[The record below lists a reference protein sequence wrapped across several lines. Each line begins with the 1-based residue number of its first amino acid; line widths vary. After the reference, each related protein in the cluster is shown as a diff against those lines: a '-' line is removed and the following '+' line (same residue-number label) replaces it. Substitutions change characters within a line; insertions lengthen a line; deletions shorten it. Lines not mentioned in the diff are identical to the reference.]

1 MPDPGLI
8 YRAAAQHR
16 AALLRLERDAA
27 SAMVREYGRTWIN
40 VQQRLAGFLAQ
51 LAALQRAG
59 TPPPPSWL
67 YERDRMTVLLRDM
80 EMQLAQFARYA
91 ESAVTQQQAQAVRL
105 AEEHVQRSV
114 ALAFEQ
120 TGLVGC
126 FAKLNVG
133 AYENI
138 VGFTESGPL
147 RKLLDTLGPQISQG
161 FRDNLID
168 GIALGRNPR
177 EITRLLRKQYSVG
190 LHRALRINRTEML
203 RAYRETTHLDYLE
216 NDDILSGWIWVA
228 AHSARTCAMCLA
240 MDGSLHRLSER
251 LDDHPNGR
259 CVAAPTVRGAKR
271 PEYERGVDW
280 FAKQDEETQRRVLG
294 GPAFAAFK
302 AGKVDLRDF
311 VGRRRS
317 VEWGTTRY
325 AKSLK
330 AIVGTSDA
338 RKWREEFANGVLK

>member
-1 MPDPGLI
+1 
-8 YRAAAQHR
+8 
-16 AALLRLERDAA
+16 
-27 SAMVREYGRTWIN
+27 
-40 VQQRLAGFLAQ
+40 
-51 LAALQRAG
+51 
-59 TPPPPSWL
+59 
-67 YERDRMTVLLRDM
+67 
-80 EMQLAQFARYA
+80 
-91 ESAVTQQQAQAVRL
+91 
-105 AEEHVQRSV
+105 
-114 ALAFEQ
+114 
-120 TGLVGC
+120 
-126 FAKLNVG
+126 
-133 AYENI
+133 
-138 VGFTESGPL
+138 
-147 RKLLDTLGPQISQG
+147 
-161 FRDNLID
+161 
-168 GIALGRNPR
+168 
-177 EITRLLRKQYSVG
+177 
-190 LHRALRINRTEML
+190 
-203 RAYRETTHLDYLE
+203 
-216 NDDILSGWIWVA
+216 
-228 AHSARTCAMCLA
+228 